1 MWQIEWDEKKA
12 KVNATKHGVTFDVAQ
27 TCFDDEFAEV
37 FADPEHSDSEY
48 RQILI
53 GLSFDLKTLVV
64 VFTERSKTGKDVIRI
79 ISARKATKKEFE
91 FYWSKRRSQK

>member
-12 KVNATKHGVTFDVAQ
+12 KANATKHGVTFDAAQ
-27 TCFDDEFAEV
+27 TCFEDEFAEI
-37 FADPEHSDSEY
+37 FFDPEHSDNEY

-64 VFTERSKTGKDVIRI
+64 VFTERSITGKDVIRI
-79 ISARKATKKEFE
+79 ISARKATKLEAQK
-91 FYWSKRRSQK
+91 YWEEKP

>member
-12 KVNATKHGVTFDVAQ
+12 KLNVTKHGVTFDVAQ

-37 FADPEHSDSEY
+37 FSDPEHSDAEY

-64 VFTERSKTGKDVIRI
+64 VFTERSKIGKDVIRI
-79 ISARKATKKEFE
+79 ISTRKATKKEFE
-91 FYWSKRRSQK
+91 FYWSKRRSHK